1 MWPYCLTLMF
11 TFLTSLSVYP
21 AVVVL
26 VSPSAGHQSAA
37 FWSGKFF
44 LPVCCFLIFNL
55 CDFLGRYLGSFGLLP
70 RHRSG
75 SLITIA
81 VLRMAF
87 IPAFI
92 FSNVHPRTL
101 PVFFDSEYYYIL
113 FMVLFGLSNGYL
125 VINVF
130 VNGPLSVPPA
140 YRKLSGFFLML
151 FLGLG
156 LTLGSLS
163 STVLVRIL

>member
-1 MWPYCLTLMF
+1 MLFIPLFMF
-11 TFLTSLSVYP
+11 T
-21 AVVVL
+21 
-26 VSPSAGHQSAA
+26 
-37 FWSGKFF
+37 
-44 LPVCCFLIFNL
+44 
-55 CDFLGRYLGSFGLLP
+55 
-70 RHRSG
+70 
-75 SLITIA
+75 
-81 VLRMAF
+81 
-87 IPAFI
+87 
-92 FSNVHPRTL
+92 NVHPRTL
-101 PVFFDSEYYYIL
+101 PVLFDSEYYYIL